1 MTRTE
6 SFAGFARGVS
16 PAVGRI
22 SGHVDGV
29 EVEYKGGGF
38 HLGNYT
44 RTYEKCFEK
53 ISRMTLL

>member
-29 EVEYKGGGF
+29 EVEYKGGGVS
-38 HLGNYT
+38 
-44 RTYEKCFEK
+44 
-53 ISRMTLL
+53 SRKLYSNLRKMF